1 MIRSKLVLAVL
12 LGAFLAV
19 FGASAANA
27 QDPYAPGSTTT
38 TEGGP
43 TTTEGEIPQVTVVR
57 GETIDVAGE
66 GCAPG
71 AEVVVTWDDGSE
83 LGTFTADDNGDFVTT
98 ITIPSS
104 TSLGSHLITA
114 TCGDVQQF
122 LRVNVLGE
130 STSTGGSG
138 ALPRTGSSNT
148 APLVCIGA
156 GALVLGAAFVYG
168 SRRPRSA

>member
-27 QDPYAPGSTTT
+27 QDPYTPTTPTTEGSTTT
-38 TEGGP
+38 EGD
-43 TTTEGEIPQVTVVR
+43 IPQVTVVR

-66 GCAPG
+66 GCLPG
-71 AEVVVTWDDGSE
+71 AEVVVTWDDGSV

-98 ITIPSS
+98 ITVPSDA
-104 TSLGSHLITA
+104 SLGVHLATA

-122 LRVNVLGE
+122 LEVNVLAE
-130 STSTGGSG
+130 TVDNVDSG
-138 ALPRTGSSNT
+138 TLARTGSST
-148 APLVCIGA
+148 TGPLVG
-156 GALVLGAAFVYG
+156 VGAAALILGGAFLYG
-168 SRRPRSA
+168 ARRNPGQA